1 MERCSR
7 GASTALRAFELTSS
21 CLWEG
26 FAISHAVASVNSTSL
41 SLPFALAA
49 ARVADEN
56 RGRDI
61 VILDLRE
68 LTPIFDYF
76 VIVTGT
82 SRRQLHAIAD
92 DVDRVLDRQLHH
104 GRVGGEGYDGSRWIL
119 LDYGDVV
126 VHMFDEESRDYYS
139 LEQLWAGA
147 KRVPFEPA
155 PPHLT
160 AK

>member
-1 MERCSR
+1 M
-7 GASTALRAFELTSS
+7 
-21 CLWEG
+21 
-26 FAISHAVASVNSTSL
+26 
-41 SLPFALAA
+41 AA

-68 LTPIFDYF
+68 QTPIFDYF
-76 VIVTGT
+76 VIATGS

-92 DVDRVLDRQLHH
+92 EIDSVLDRQLHH
-104 GRVGGEGYDGSRWIL
+104 GRMGSEGYEGSRWIL
-119 LDYGDVV
+119 LDYGDIV
-126 VHMFDEESRDYYS
+126 VHLFDEDARDYYN

-155 PPHLT
+155 PPQLK

>member
-1 MERCSR
+1 MPIQEPFR
-7 GASTALRAFELTSS
+7 
-21 CLWEG
+21 EG
-26 FAISHAVASVNSTSL
+26 LAISHAVASVSSTST
-41 SLPFALAA
+41 SLPFAQAA

-76 VIVTGT
+76 VIATGS
-82 SRRQLHAIAD
+82 SRRQLHAISD
-92 DVDRVLDRQLHH
+92 EIDRVLDREMRH
-104 GRVGGEGYDGSRWIL
+104 GRLSVEGYEGSRWIV

-126 VHMFDEESRDYYS
+126 VHLFDDEARDYYA
-139 LEQLWAGA
+139 LEQLWSAA

-155 PPHLT
+155 APRT
-160 AK
+160 VAR